1 MVREN
6 GMVMISEEEYRN
18 FVRESKTADCLR
30 SAIVK
35 LMKKF
40 KENPTEDV
48 ELTRKEF
55 IATFNAAVDD
65 MFKKIDKDNSGIDDN
80 EIYGYNVTVHW
91 HGFSCN
97 CEDGAEIYNHLIGA
111 IEVIDDEIGDD
122 C

>member
-40 KENPTEDV
+40 KENLTEDV

-55 IATFNAAVDD
+55 IATYNAAIND
-65 MFKKIDKDNSGIDDN
+65 MFERGDDNN
-80 EIYGYNVTVHW
+80 EIYGYDVTVHW

-97 CEDGAEIYNHLIGA
+97 CEDGAEIYNYLIGA
-111 IEVIDDEIGDD
+111 IEGIDDEIGDEE
-122 C
+122 